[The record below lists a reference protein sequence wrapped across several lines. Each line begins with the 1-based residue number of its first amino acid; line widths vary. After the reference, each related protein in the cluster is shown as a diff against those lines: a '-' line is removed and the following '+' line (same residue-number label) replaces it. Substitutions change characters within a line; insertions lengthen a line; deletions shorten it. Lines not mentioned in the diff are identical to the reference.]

1 MQFRR
6 IAAQASAF
14 AAVALVCACS
24 GDPSQPQSVGA
35 ELEVLHATASLG
47 AVDVS
52 IGDRTVITG
61 VAFGRASARA
71 RVDAGQQ
78 HLTFRS
84 GGAVLGEIDAVLS
97 TSHVNAVVVANG
109 TPHWSSEVIPDTGVA
124 VSNRANLRIVNVVG
138 ENSSPP
144 THLQLL
150 LNAPD
155 NSPDST
161 VRIGLDTRVASY
173 SSLMYWNAGH
183 FKLRYVPEGT
193 ETVLVQTEF
202 DIAAGEK
209 KVAVLERN
217 ADGSYRVQVVIEP

>member
-1 MQFRR
+1 MHFRT
-6 IAAQASAF
+6 IAAQASAL
-14 AAVALVCACS
+14 AGIALVCACS
-24 GDPSQPQSVGA
+24 GDPSQPQSLGA

-47 AVDVS
+47 VVDVS
-52 IGDRTVITG
+52 IGDRTVISG
-61 VAFGRASARA
+61 VAYGSASARA

-84 GGAVLGEIDAVLS
+84 GGNILGEIDAVLS

-109 TPHWSSEVIPDTGVA
+109 APQWSSEVIPDTGVA

-155 NSPDST
+155 NAPDST
-161 VRIGLDTRVASY
+161 VRIGMDTRVASY
-173 SSLMYWNAGH
+173 SALMYWNPGH

-202 DIAAGEK
+202 DMAAGEK

-217 ADGSYRVQVVIEP
+217 ADGSYRVQVVVEP